1 MDSSS
6 VAAAAAAAFLALCF
20 AKHEAATCPGF
31 LQKEQ
36 SRIGAAS
43 AVRNELAESNGP
55 APAVSIN
62 LTKLLSLII
71 FEASFQI
78 GRDSF

>member
-20 AKHEAATCPGF
+20 AKHEATTCPGF

-36 SRIGAAS
+36 SRIGAAL
-43 AVRNELAESNGP
+43 AVRNELA
-55 APAVSIN
+55 
-62 LTKLLSLII
+62 
-71 FEASFQI
+71 
-78 GRDSF
+78 

>member
-36 SRIGAAS
+36 SRIGAA
-43 AVRNELAESNGP
+43 
-55 APAVSIN
+55 AVSIN

-71 FEASFQI
+71 FEASFQT